1 MGPAGADLAEPECP
15 PPALT
20 HGSTFALEGTHFGG
34 TADRYV
40 PPAIGKNNM
49 TSLSS

>member
-1 MGPAGADLAEPECP
+1 LAEPECP

-20 HGSTFALEGTHFGG
+20 HGSTFALEGTHFG